1 MVSVIKVHSDPV
13 EGAYEL
19 HVCKSVIRVDFS
31 GENINEIYTPGE
43 WTLEYIFYVTSLLF
57 IKARLLNPGSSNVHN
72 IPLPGKIFP
81 LPLGRGS

>member
-31 GENINEIYTPGE
+31 GENIDERRGYIYSRR
-43 WTLEYIFYVTSLLF
+43 VDS
-57 IKARLLNPGSSNVHN
+57 
-72 IPLPGKIFP
+72 
-81 LPLGRGS
+81 